1 MAAKRGGR
9 TQAKRG
15 GAKSGL
21 LLVGIGLVVGLGLA
35 AAYLVYGDREQLDA
49 ILPQPDP
56 QAEAP
61 APSREREPVAQ
72 EPAATPDEP
81 ARPTF
86 DFYTVLP
93 EKEVELPG
101 EPGADPSVVQ
111 NQSPATAA
119 TGTPSASAP
128 QGAQVADAARPEA
141 ATAPAP
147 SAGLKLQAGAFSTA
161 ADAEALRAKLAL
173 LGMSARIEVGES
185 GGRTVHRVRLG
196 PYASA
201 AEREAAQRALAEA
214 GIAATPAR

>member
-1 MAAKRGGR
+1 MAAKRGGK
-9 TQAKRG
+9 TQKRG

-49 ILPQPDP
+49 ILPQPNA

-61 APSREREPVAQ
+61 ATSREREPVAQ
-72 EPAATPDEP
+72 EPEATPESE
-81 ARPTF
+81 RPTF

-101 EPGADPSVVQ
+101 EPVADPTTKA
-111 NQSPATAA
+111 NPANTAQA
-119 TGTPSASAP
+119 GASAP
-128 QGAQVADAARPEA
+128 ETNAVAAPSTTPT
-141 ATAPAP
+141 TAPAAATPAP
-147 SAGLKLQAGAFSTA
+147 SVGLKLQAGAFSTA

-173 LGMSARIEVGES
+173 LGMSARIEVGDS